1 MTSWSKEKSRRR
13 LWGNHLFRLSIL
25 VPIHCHS
32 VQSNLPHCHSV
43 QSSIPCRRNK
53 KTWWSSILYSTL
65 VFLNKD
71 VYIVYIIQ
79 AENRKLCDLK
89 HYIHRGFFSNLMSS
103 LACWD
108 SNSFSSA
115 SALSTAWLIFSRA
128 PIALGIKLD
137 CLLASCKNTKKKL
150 KKNFTVEAK
159 LRRLV
164 SSLPIYL
171 FIWESTQNLS
181 VNVIDEYKL
190 RSGLFLLLW
199 RMKQETRCIPQTL
212 Q

>member
-1 MTSWSKEKSRRR
+1 MTSWSKENIQTR
-13 LWGNHLFRLSIL
+13 LWGNHLFRLSLL
-25 VPIHCHS
+25 VPI
-32 VQSNLPHCHSV
+32 HCHSV

-53 KTWWSSILYSTL
+53 KTWWSSMMYRTL
-65 VFLNKD
+65 VCLNKD
-71 VYIVYIIQ
+71 VYISAILQ
-79 AENRKLCDLK
+79 AENCKLCDLK
-89 HYIHRGFFSNLMSS
+89 HYIHRGFFSNRMSS

-108 SNSFSSA
+108 INSFSSA

-150 KKNFTVEAK
+150 KMSFTVEAK

-171 FIWESTQNLS
+171 FIWVYSSAQNLS
-181 VNVIDEYKL
+181 VSVIDEYKL
-190 RSGLFLLLW
+190 RSSLSLLLW
-199 RMKQETRCIPQTL
+199 SMKQETRCIPQTL
-212 Q
+212 R

>member
-1 MTSWSKEKSRRR
+1 MFLSYR
-13 LWGNHLFRLSIL
+13 LKIVNYVI
-25 VPIHCHS
+25 
-32 VQSNLPHCHSV
+32 
-43 QSSIPCRRNK
+43 SSTYVIK
-53 KTWWSSILYSTL
+53 
-65 VFLNKD
+65 
-71 VYIVYIIQ
+71 
-79 AENRKLCDLK
+79 
-89 HYIHRGFFSNLMSS
+89 IHRGFFSNLMSS

-171 FIWESTQNLS
+171 FIWESAQNLS
-181 VNVIDEYKL
+181 VSVIDEYKL
-190 RSGLFLLLW
+190 RSEIRLVSASLAY
-199 RMKQETRCIPQTL
+199 ETRYKVYTTNSAVMTSYKQPPPWNDENIETAVSACYSWLYKPALYQFYRIWSTHFPMKCKQKHFCVFSKR
-212 Q
+212 

>member
-1 MTSWSKEKSRRR
+1 MTSWSKKTSRRR

-71 VYIVYIIQ
+71 VYIIQ

-150 KKNFTVEAK
+150 KKNFAVEAK

-171 FIWESTQNLS
+171 FIWESAQNLS
-181 VNVIDEYKL
+181 VSIIDEYKL
-190 RSGLFLLLW
+190 RSEIRLVSASLAY
-199 RMKQETRCIPQTL
+199 ETRCIPQTL
-212 Q
+212 R